1 MKRPIHQHGEL
12 ESYSVCD
19 VEPVELDGLVM
30 KDHPVVARDD
40 RTVCDRV
47 TCPCH

>member
-19 VEPVELDGLVM
+19 VEPVEL
-30 KDHPVVARDD
+30 VVQ
-40 RTVCDRV
+40 
-47 TCPCH
+47 